1 MMARLEERE
10 HSCTYEAVLAKHET
24 HFVLPEGMMRIL
36 APKWLID
43 FFVAYAFKEAKGYK
57 NDYRKTRQQIDA
69 VITKAIKEW

>member
-57 NDYRKTRQQIDA
+57 NDCRRTRQQIDA